1 MKNCDKEGGKIVNG
15 GNRHRGENAKRGVK
29 RWRVNDSNLLKKI
42 VEARKKLRYLK
53 HQIFALKQFED
64 NTILAIS
71 RFLLMSQLVEFEL
84 KLLIPR

>member
-1 MKNCDKEGGKIVNG
+1 MNG